1 MIASRF
7 RIEEEIQAWLDK
19 NPYLA
24 FEKYMKSRI
33 IGQSA
38 VPLVCTFVFQY
49 LRSIV
54 SGTTMRS
61 NILFAAPSGS
71 GKTETYR
78 AIRDY
83 FETEIPSLPVT
94 IIDMTQLSVVGYKG
108 SSIGDYLTQIAK
120 QGADN
125 IVGGDYVTKY
135 PVGLVFLDEFDKRL
149 SPSLASNGQDVNA
162 EVQASLLSILDGGP
176 IGNYPVVAEDICF
189 FGMGS
194 FDAFRKTKATIG
206 FGREAERDHF
216 SHIRREDIL
225 KLGGMNELVGRFACL
240 INYDRLTEDAEREII
255 CHIADRLATAFSCQI
270 KIKESLMQTLLQ
282 KGNSAFG
289 CRDFEND
296 LYAAALTAYQ
306 KRLSAGK
313 TNITSLTLSEDEREF
328 EK

>member
-1 MIASRF
+1 
-7 RIEEEIQAWLDK
+7 
-19 NPYLA
+19 
-24 FEKYMKSRI
+24 
-33 IGQSA
+33 
-38 VPLVCTFVFQY
+38 
-49 LRSIV
+49 
-54 SGTTMRS
+54 
-61 NILFAAPSGS
+61 
-71 GKTETYR
+71 
-78 AIRDY
+78 
-83 FETEIPSLPVT
+83 
-94 IIDMTQLSVVGYKG
+94 
-108 SSIGDYLTQIAK
+108 
-120 QGADN
+120 
-125 IVGGDYVTKY
+125 
-135 PVGLVFLDEFDKRL
+135 
-149 SPSLASNGQDVNA
+149 
-162 EVQASLLSILDGGP
+162 
-176 IGNYPVVAEDICF
+176 
-189 FGMGS
+189 MGS

-216 SHIRREDIL
+216 SHIKREDIL

-313 TNITSLTLSEDEREF
+313 TNITSLTLSDDEREF